1 MDGNFDYQHIINGNF
16 GPLKGPIATFT
27 IIFEPLRVPIV
38 ITNEIFTSIWIFQ
51 RCRSKGRQCYLLFM
65 ALFG

>member
-38 ITNEIFTSIWIFQ
+38 ITNKIFMPILDLPKTQ
-51 RCRSKGRQCYLLFM
+51 T
-65 ALFG
+65 